1 MHVTFAPAIAADA
14 AALVAIQIA
23 AFHHDSV
30 LYPEVALG
38 GPPGY
43 DSVEQMS
50 TNIAQYICYK
60 MVCAGRIVGVLVI
73 FDRGAGHIHLDGIAI
88 DPAYH
93 NQGIG
98 TLAMQ
103 FLEQAHPAS
112 RYTLDTPSWA
122 LRNQHFYTK
131 LGYVKVSESIQ
142 PDIVLFAYE
151 KRVSQ

>member
-1 MHVTFAPAIAADA
+1 MHVTFEPAGEADA
-14 AALVAIQIA
+14 EVLTAIQIA

-30 LYPEVALG
+30 LYPEVELG

-43 DSVEQMS
+43 NSVEQMCK
-50 TNIAQYICYK
+50 NITQHQCYK
-60 MVCAGRIVGVLVI
+60 MVYGGRPVGVMLI
-73 FDRGAGHIHLDGIAI
+73 FDRGEGHVHLDGIAI
-88 DPAYH
+88 DPAFH

-103 FLEQAHPAS
+103 FLEQAHPAT

-122 LRNQHFYTK
+122 LRNQHFYEK
-131 LGYVKVSESIQ
+131 LGYVKVGEKIE

-151 KRVSQ
+151 KRCS